1 VSASATQQPELP
13 RALQHRERC
22 GTSRGFG
29 GSSRAK
35 WRWIVLALVHVAVL
49 AHVAHWKIRGATLT
63 PVEPS
68 EAGQTL
74 ELGLV
79 NAGFLLFVA
88 ATLVTLIVGRFFCG
102 WVCHLVAYQDAAAW
116 LLAKLKL
123 RPRPIRSRLLMLV
136 PAYAAL
142 DMFVAPTVARWLAE
156 KPAPELTWHLTTN
169 DLWERFPGPGMAA
182 LTLLVDGALLV
193 WWLGAKGFCTYGCPY
208 GAIFGLVD
216 RAAPGRIRV
225 TDACEGCGHCTAVC
239 TSNVRVHEEV
249 ARYGE
254 VVDSG
259 CMKCTDCVSAC
270 PKDALYFGFS
280 KSVERA
286 APALP
291 ARIATQRAW
300 DFSWPE
306 ELALAAL
313 FAGALFAFRGL
324 YGAVPFLLAIGLA
337 VATALACVL
346 GARALARRELRFQ
359 HTLWKRDGR
368 LTASGGAGLACC
380 AALAAFTAHAGW
392 VNGHE
397 RTGTRALERAARF
410 QRGSAERAREL
421 ELAAERFAD
430 ALGAGL
436 FANATLL
443 NKLGQTELELGRYA
457 QAQTHLRDACALE
470 PDWESAHVAL
480 ADARYADQQRAQAAE
495 GLLELLERRDSAAA
509 TARVAAAVAREEVA
523 LDRIA
528 ALGTHARARAV
539 AVLERALSMR
549 PDFDA
554 ARALL
559 ATLRSPES

>member
-1 VSASATQQPELP
+1 
-13 RALQHRERC
+13 
-22 GTSRGFG
+22 
-29 GSSRAK
+29 
-35 WRWIVLALVHVAVL
+35 
-49 AHVAHWKIRGATLT
+49 
-63 PVEPS
+63 
-68 EAGQTL
+68 
-74 ELGLV
+74 
-79 NAGFLLFVA
+79 LLFVGA
-88 ATLVTLIVGRFFCG
+88 ILLTLVVGRFFCG

-116 LLAKLKL
+116 LLAKFKL

-136 PAYAAL
+136 PAYAAI
-142 DMFVAPTVARWLAE
+142 DMFVAPTVARWLAD
-156 KPAPELTWHLTTN
+156 KPAPELAWHLATN

-259 CMKCTDCVSAC
+259 CMKCMDCVSAC
-270 PKDALYFGFS
+270 PKDALYFGFA

-291 ARIATQRAW
+291 ARVATKRTW

-359 HTLWKRDGR
+359 HAQWKRDGR
-368 LTASGGAGLACC
+368 FTASGGVGLACC

-397 RTGTRALERAARF
+397 RAGTRALERAAKL
-410 QRGSAERAREL
+410 QRGSQPRAREL
-421 ELAAERFAD
+421 ERAVEELDRAER
-430 ALGAGL
+430 AGL
-436 FANATLL
+436 FANAALL
-443 NKLGQTELELGRYA
+443 NKRGQAEIELGR
-457 QAQTHLRDACALE
+457 
-470 PDWESAHVAL
+470 
-480 ADARYADQQRAQAAE
+480 RAQAERDLRAACE
-495 GLLELLERRDSAAA
+495 REPQWETPHFALAAMLATDERFGAAADVLLALLERRDSAGA
-509 TARVAAAVAREEVA
+509 TARLATAVAREDVPVA
-523 LDRIA
+523 RISAFA
-528 ALGTHARARAV
+528 ARQRERAA
-539 AVLERALSMR
+539 AVLERALELR
-549 PDFDA
+549 PDLAA
-554 ARALL
+554 ARDALT
-559 ATLRSPES
+559 ALRSARD